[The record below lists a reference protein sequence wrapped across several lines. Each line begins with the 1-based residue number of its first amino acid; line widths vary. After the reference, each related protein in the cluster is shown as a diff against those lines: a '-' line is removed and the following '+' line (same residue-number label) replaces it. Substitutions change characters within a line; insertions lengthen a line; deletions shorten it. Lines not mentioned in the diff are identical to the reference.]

1 MWTGLCNLLCVCV
14 WECCFI
20 ISVSNLSFLFHVLCE
35 LVGRRL
41 CASSYV
47 VKYAVGVLTFVSN
60 LLDLS
65 PLNGLLISCINQVN
79 CEHICSVHA
88 SAHAPVCLY
97 IHLQPTNLLS
107 LFLYALGVC
116 ALGWWAE
123 RGEEVEETPR
133 GMWGGFVGAG
143 TRLGRQENRHKR
155 QQQCPG
161 EEETASRPGE
171 STKILKLL
179 PLTLY
184 TGHLMH
190 IILKNGA

>member
-1 MWTGLCNLLCVCV
+1 MLR
-14 WECCFI
+14 
-20 ISVSNLSFLFHVLCE
+20 E

-107 LFLYALGVC
+107 LSLCIRCVC
-116 ALGWWAE
+116 
-123 RGEEVEETPR
+123 T
-133 GMWGGFVGAG
+133 GM
-143 TRLGRQENRHKR
+143 
-155 QQQCPG
+155 
-161 EEETASRPGE
+161 ASRARRGSGGDSERNVRWFCWSRNSSGPPREQAQTAAAVPRRRGDC
-171 STKILKLL
+171 I
-179 PLTLY
+179 PPW
-184 TGHLMH
+184 
-190 IILKNGA
+190 